1 MFQLTSKDFKRLSTF
16 IQDGYGIKMPD
27 TKITMLQSR
36 LQKRL
41 RLLGMNSFSDYCD
54 MIFSLE
60 QGEDELVHMIDA
72 VTTNKTDFF
81 REPAHYRYLI
91 NTALPDLMSRKENRN
106 INVWSAGCSTGEEP
120 YTLAMVLDN
129 YLSYEHFTFSIMAT
143 DLSSRVLETARMAV
157 YDESKV
163 APVPFEMKKKYLLRS
178 KDRASK
184 QVRIVPELRSKVQF
198 KSLNF
203 MDNEFRTINTTFDLV
218 FCRNVIIYFER
229 DIQAE
234 IIGKQVK
241 FLNPGGYLFLG
252 HSETLFGLDLPLKLV
267 APTIYQKLK

>member
-1 MFQLTSKDFKRLSTF
+1 MFQLTSKDFRRLSTF

-54 MIFSLE
+54 MIFSSE
-60 QGEDELVHMIDA
+60 QGKNELVHMIDA

-81 REPAHYRYLI
+81 REPAHYQYLT
-91 NTALPDLMSRKENRN
+91 NTALPDLITRKENRN

-120 YTLAMVLDN
+120 YTLAMVLDD
-129 YLSYEHFTFSIMAT
+129 YLYNEHYTFSILAT
-143 DLSSRVLETARMAV
+143 DLSSRVLETARMAI

-163 APVPFEMKKKYLLRS
+163 APVPYEMKKKYLLKS
-178 KDRASK
+178 KDRTSQ

-203 MDNEFRTINTTFDLV
+203 MDREFRSINTTFDLV

-229 DIQAE
+229 DIQAD

-267 APTIYQKLK
+267 APTIYKKIR